1 MDANWCVVLSYTD
14 SGVKRT
20 TIRARGLTV
29 RQAISYAMEHGSFCV
44 DLWPRQMTDGELRNM
59 NLFRHPPTSVL
70 PLNPICVS
78 PEEVRL
84 LKSRGFTFECQRL
97 IRFMGGT

>member
-1 MDANWCVVLSYTD
+1 MAADWCVVLNYTD
-14 SGVKRT
+14 SGAKRIAIT
-20 TIRARGLTV
+20 ARGLTV
-29 RQAISYAMEHGSFCV
+29 RQSLIYTLQYGSAKR
-44 DLWPRQMTDGELRNM
+44 DLWPREMTSEELRNM
-59 NLFRHPPTSVL
+59 ALFRHPPTSVL

-97 IRFMGGT
+97 IRFMSGT